1 MITYKAKTAS
11 GEIIKSALS
20 PFSFPAGEAHIKR
33 EEQRELEPTEIAI
46 IQPDA
51 NSIHDDLF
59 QLAMWNDY
67 VTEEGDVNT
76 KRVLILPYVPGA
88 RADRGTPF
96 GLHIYT
102 SFINDLDLDQ
112 IIVFDPHSPVT
123 EKLLGSYDETLPGG
137 STLTI
142 VNSDELFDGV
152 HTSLYNFEQYA
163 GIIAPD
169 KGAVKRAHAVANR
182 LEIPLFRAEK
192 KRDEDSGKLSGFTVE
207 SLPREGKLL
216 LIDDICDAG
225 GTFLGLADA
234 SGLSKER
241 LDLFVS
247 HGVFS
252 RNAETAL
259 PEKYGKVFTT
269 NSYNPNRPLGDG
281 NEITNGNFVRFDVI
295 RLLLSKIN

>member
-67 VTEEGDVNT
+67 VLTQ
-76 KRVLILPYVPGA
+76 KHQPQRVLILPYVPGA
-88 RADRGTPF
+88 RADRGTPW
-96 GLHIYT
+96 GIDVY
-102 SFINDLDLDQ
+102 SDFINRMNLEQ

-123 EKLLGSYDETLPGG
+123 EEMLGDNFFGHDS
-137 STLTI
+137 LT
-142 VNSDELFDGV
+142 VVRSDELFDGV

-169 KGAVKRAHAVANR
+169 KGAVKRAHAVATR

-192 KRDEDSGKLSGFTVE
+192 KRDEATGKLSGFTVE

-281 NEITNGNFVRFDVI
+281 NGVTNGNFVRFDVI